1 MSTSRMFVNTTPFLT
16 LSSIPFKRTA
26 SILSLAAL
34 LSACAALEE
43 DKINYKS
50 AAKAPTLEVPPDLT
64 QLRKES
70 RYAIESTSATASGFQ
85 NAGSRVVDSGTATN
99 TLGNVRLERQG
110 NQRWLVAAMPAD
122 KLWEPLREFWS
133 SNGFTLVTD
142 SPELGI
148 METDWAENRAKIP
161 QDFIRR
167 TLGKVLESLYSSG
180 ERDKFRTRIERN
192 AQGGVEIYI
201 THRGMAENYTNA
213 QKDQTVWQPRASDPE
228 LEIEFLRRLM
238 VKLGTSPEAAKAA
251 ATAANP
257 ISQSATIGVT
267 QGQAS
272 ITLIDTLDRAWRRTG
287 VALDRSGFTVEDR
300 DRANGL
306 YFVRYVAAGKT
317 AEQPGFFSRIFSSK
331 TELSTLARYRISV
344 TGLSADQ
351 SVIRILTSE
360 GKPASKEDAE
370 RICKNFM
377 GNPACLE
384 YLQLIEEGSA
394 NLTFWSRA
402 K

>member
-1 MSTSRMFVNTTPFLT
+1 MFVTPSTFT
-16 LSSIPFKRTA
+16 SLSRIPFKRTA
-26 SILSLAAL
+26 SVLTLAAL

-85 NAGSRVVDSGTATN
+85 NAGSRVVDAGTATN

-110 NQRWLVAAMPAD
+110 NQRWLVATLPAD
-122 KLWEPLREFWS
+122 KLWEPLREFWT

-192 AQGGVEIYI
+192 AQGGVDIYI

-213 QKDQTVWQPRASDPE
+213 QKDQTVWQPRPSDPE

-238 VKLGTSPEAAKAA
+238 VKLGSSPEAAKAA

-257 ISQSATIGVT
+257 ISNSVTIGMT

-272 ITLIDTLDRAWRRTG
+272 ITLVDTLDRAWRRTG

-300 DRANGL
+300 DRTNGL

-317 AEQPGFFSRIFSSK
+317 TEQPGFFSRMFSSK

-344 TGLSADQ
+344 AALSQDR
-351 SVIRILTSE
+351 SVIHILTAE

-370 RICKNFM
+370 RILNLIA
-377 GNPACLE
+377 P
-384 YLQLIEEGSA
+384 QL
-394 NLTFWSRA
+394 R
-402 K
+402 

>member
-1 MSTSRMFVNTTPFLT
+1 MFVNPTTFCT
-16 LSSIPFKRTA
+16 LSRIPFKRTV

-85 NAGSRVVDSGTATN
+85 NAGSRVVDAGTATN
-99 TLGNVRLERQG
+99 SLGNVRLERQG
-110 NQRWLVAAMPAD
+110 NQRWLVASMPAD

-148 METDWAENRAKIP
+148 METEWAENRAKIP
-161 QDFIRR
+161 QDFIRK
-167 TLGKVLESLYSSG
+167 TLGKVLDSLYSSG

-238 VKLGTSPEAAKAA
+238 VKLGTSPDAAKAA

-257 ISQSATIGVT
+257 ASNVVTIGMT

-272 ITLIDTLDRAWRRTG
+272 ITLVDNLDRAWRRTG

-300 DRANGL
+300 DRTNGL

-317 AEQPGFFSRIFSSK
+317 TEQPGFFSRMFSSK

-344 TGLSADQ
+344 MGLSQDQ
-351 SVIRILTSE
+351 SVVRILTSE
-360 GKPASKEDAE
+360 GKPAAKDDAE
-370 RICKNFM
+370 RILNLIA
-377 GNPACLE
+377 P
-384 YLQLIEEGSA
+384 QL
-394 NLTFWSRA
+394 R
-402 K
+402 